1 MAVSMSINSEADA
14 SPAFDHK
21 SSMERMYR
29 LQRHIYDVTRAYYLL
44 GRDQLIARLSPPE
57 GGSVL
62 EIGCGTGRNLVQAKQ
77 RHPSSRF
84 FGIDISDEMLKTACE
99 SVMNN
104 GFEGSIRLAQAD
116 ATNFDPRKSLG
127 HGPFDRIYFSYT
139 LSMIPDWQ
147 SALAHA
153 AAQLAP
159 NGELHIVD
167 FGTCEG
173 LPVVAKQALYR
184 WLKAFHVTPRQTM
197 RDVIARLAA
206 EAGCTAETWSSHRGY
221 AVHARL
227 VRTIYAGGAT

>member
-1 MAVSMSINSEADA
+1 
-14 SPAFDHK
+14 
-21 SSMERMYR
+21 
-29 LQRHIYDVTRAYYLL
+29 
-44 GRDQLIARLSPPE
+44 
-57 GGSVL
+57 
-62 EIGCGTGRNLVQAKQ
+62 
-77 RHPSSRF
+77 
-84 FGIDISDEMLKTACE
+84 MLKTACE

-104 GFEGSIRLAQAD
+104 GLRAPSVW
-116 ATNFDPRKSLG
+116 RKPMQRILIPNRWG
-127 HGPFDRIYFSYT
+127 TVRFDRIVFTYT